1 MRNKILSFILAATLV
16 GALAGCTGNTD
27 TGANTETN
35 VETTVETNTAEE
47 TTVEAVADTSENV
60 EDADKQSEADAEAE
74 KEKERVAALREDIAS
89 IIENDIPGIIAEME
103 ANGNTEGID
112 ALNALADKYS
122 AEYDDAEAD
131 SFENEYDAIL
141 EAKETYDKEYAAEQ
155 ERIAAEKK
163 AAEEE
168 AAKKEAEIPDWFDA
182 TYYANNN
189 PDVVAAVGN
198 SKTAL
203 YDHYKNHGKSEGR
216 AAYAGDPNAKT
227 QVADSGNAGNASTG
241 TSGTGDF
248 PYEVYK
254 VYGYGTDAYF
264 YIPVTSTGVATDIDR
279 LRECRGTIWS
289 QLGEQLGTGAFDYF
303 YTDVEAGVYNG
314 VAYYRA
320 YYTKVIR

>member
-1 MRNKILSFILAATLV
+1 MRNKILSFILAAILI
-16 GALAGCTGNTD
+16 GALAGCAGNTD
-27 TGANTETN
+27 AGVNTEANVEVPTETN
-35 VETTVETNTAEE
+35 TVEE
-47 TTVEAVADTSENV
+47 TTVEATVDASENV
-60 EDADKQSEADAEAE
+60 EDTDKQSEVDAEAE
-74 KEKERVAALREDIAS
+74 KEKERIAALREDIAKT
-89 IIENDIPGIIAEME
+89 IENDIPSLIAEME

-122 AEYDDAEAD
+122 TEYDDAEAD
-131 SFENEYDAIL
+131 NFKTEYDTIL

-216 AAYAGDPNAKT
+216 AAYAGDPNAKA
-227 QVADSGNAGNASTG
+227 QVADSGNAGSADAG

-254 VYGYGTDAYF
+254 VYGSGVDAYC
-264 YIPVTSTGVATDIDR
+264 YIPVTATGAATDIDK
-279 LRECRGTIWS
+279 
-289 QLGEQLGTGAFDYF
+289 LGECTRAIWNGLGLLPMEGYGLKFGED
-303 YTDVEAGVYNG
+303 AGVYNG
-314 VAYYRA
+314 VRYE
-320 YYTKVIR
+320 KISVDKP

>member
-1 MRNKILSFILAATLV
+1 MRSKILSFILASLLV
-16 GALAGCTGNTD
+16 GALAGCTGNSD

-35 VETTVETNTAEE
+35 VETPAETNTTEE
-47 TTVEAVADTSENV
+47 TAVEAIVDVSENV
-60 EDADKQSEADAEAE
+60 EDTDKQSEADAEAE
-74 KEKERVAALREDIAS
+74 KEKERVAALREDIANT
-89 IIENDIPGIIAEME
+89 IENDIPGIIAEME

-131 SFENEYDAIL
+131 SFKTEYDAIL

-216 AAYAGDPNAKT
+216 AAYAGDPNAKA
-227 QVADSGNAGNASTG
+227 QVADSGNTGGTDAG

-254 VYGYGTDAYF
+254 VYGSGVDAYYYF
-264 YIPVTSTGVATDIDR
+264 PADNYDNDR
-279 LRECRGTIWS
+279 VMECYNQVWN
-289 QLGEQLGTGAFDYF
+289 QLGAAVLDGYDMCFAD
-303 YTDVEAGVYNG
+303 EAGTYNG
-314 VAYYRA
+314 VRYYKGYAYKRY
-320 YYTKVIR
+320 

>member
-1 MRNKILSFILAATLV
+1 MRSKILSFILASLLI
-16 GALAGCTGNTD
+16 GALAGCAGNTD
-27 TGANTETN
+27 TGVNTETN
-35 VETTVETNTAEE
+35 VETTAETNTVEE
-47 TTVEAVADTSENV
+47 TTVEAAVDALENV
-60 EDADKQSEADAEAE
+60 EDTNKQSDADAEAE
-74 KEKERVAALREDIAS
+74 AEKERIEALREDIAG
-89 IIENDIPGIIAEME
+89 IIENDIPGLISEME

-122 AEYDDAEAD
+122 AEYDDAETD
-131 SFENEYDAIL
+131 GFKTEYDAIL

-189 PDVVAAVGN
+189 PDVVSAVGN

-216 AAYAGDPNAKT
+216 AAYAGDPNAKA
-227 QVADSGNAGNASTG
+227 QVADSGNTGSASAG
-241 TSGTGDF
+241 TSDTGDF

-254 VYGYGTDAYF
+254 VYGSGVDAYCYF
-264 YIPVTSTGVATDIDR
+264 PVTSTGAATDIDK
-279 LRECRGTIWS
+279 LDECTREIWDG
-289 QLGEQLGTGAFDYF
+289 LGLLPMEGYDLKFGED
-303 YTDVEAGVYNG
+303 AGVYNG
-314 VAYYRA
+314 VRYQKISVA
-320 YYTKVIR
+320 KF

>member
-227 QVADSGNAGNASTG
+227 QVADSGNTGGTDAGI
-241 TSGTGDF
+241 SGTGDF

-264 YIPVTSTGVATDIDR
+264 YIPVTSTGAATDISR
-279 LRECRGTIWS
+279 LNECRNTIWS
-289 QLGEQLGTGAFDYF
+289 QLGEQLGVGAFDYF
-303 YTDVEAGVYNG
+303 LEGVEVGTYNNITYQK
-314 VAYYRA
+314 AQ
-320 YYTKVIR
+320 YTK

>member
-1 MRNKILSFILAATLV
+1 MKNKILSFILASLLV
-16 GALAGCTGNTD
+16 GVLAGCAGNTD

-74 KEKERVAALREDIAS
+74 KEKERIETLREDIAG
-89 IIENDIPGIIAEME
+89 IIENDIPGLIAEME

-112 ALNALADKYS
+112 ALNAFADKYS
-122 AEYDDAEAD
+122 AEYDDTEAD
-131 SFENEYDAIL
+131 NFKPEYDAIL

-216 AAYAGDPNAKT
+216 AAYAGDPNAKA
-227 QVADSGNAGNASTG
+227 QVADSGNTGGNTTNSNEINKDWWKSLPRNEWVDMGTFFICIGEYPTNGLEFIPIVQERTG
-241 TSGTGDF
+241 RNACCGSGDCTKLGYPSNPSEPWLTCH
-248 PYEVYK
+248 PY
-254 VYGYGTDAYF
+254 GNQ
-264 YIPVTSTGVATDIDR
+264 I
-279 LRECRGTIWS
+279 
-289 QLGEQLGTGAFDYF
+289 
-303 YTDVEAGVYNG
+303 N
-314 VAYYRA
+314 
-320 YYTKVIR
+320 

>member
-1 MRNKILSFILAATLV
+1 MRSKILSFILASILV
-16 GALAGCTGNTD
+16 GVLAGCAGNTD

-35 VETTVETNTAEE
+35 VETTAETNTAEE
-47 TTVEAVADTSENV
+47 TTVEATVDAPENV
-60 EDADKQSEADAEAE
+60 EDADKQSEVDAEAE
-74 KEKERVAALREDIAS
+74 KEKERVAALREDIAKT
-89 IIENDIPGIIAEME
+89 IENDIPGLIAEME

-131 SFENEYDAIL
+131 NFKTEYDAIL

-216 AAYAGDPNAKT
+216 AAYAGDPNAKA
-227 QVADSGNAGNASTG
+227 QVADSGNAGGTDTG

-254 VYGYGTDAYF
+254 VYGSGVDAYF
-264 YIPVTSTGVATDIDR
+264 YFPLLPDGSATDIEK
-279 LRECRGTIWS
+279 LRECTDTVW
-289 QLGEQLGTGAFDYF
+289 LGLGMQALEGYGLDFGGD
-303 YTDVEAGVYNG
+303 AGIYNG
-314 VAYYRA
+314 VQYS
-320 YYTKVIR
+320 KVFVSK

>member
-16 GALAGCTGNTD
+16 GALAGCAVNTD
-27 TGANTETN
+27 TRANTETN
-35 VETTVETNTAEE
+35 VETTTETNTAEE
-47 TTVEAVADTSENV
+47 TIVEATIDVPENV

-74 KEKERVAALREDIAS
+74 KEKERVAALREDIANT
-89 IIENDIPGIIAEME
+89 IENDIPGLIAEME

-131 SFENEYDAIL
+131 SFKTEYDAIL
-141 EAKETYDKEYAAEQ
+141 ETKETYDKEYAAEQ

-189 PDVVAAVGN
+189 PDVVSAVGN

-216 AAYAGDPNAKT
+216 AAYEGDPNAKA
-227 QVADSGNAGNASTG
+227 QEADSGNTGSAGAG
-241 TSGTGDF
+241 TPGTGDF
-248 PYEVYK
+248 PYEAYK
-254 VYGYGTDAYF
+254 VYGSGVDAYCS
-264 YIPVTSTGVATDIDR
+264 STGAATDIDK
-279 LRECRGTIWS
+279 LNECVNEIWNG
-289 QLGEQLGTGAFDYF
+289 LGLLPMEGYGLDFSG
-303 YTDVEAGVYNG
+303 EAGVYNG
-314 VAYYRA
+314 VR
-320 YYTKVIR
+320 YTTITVYKP

>member
-27 TGANTETN
+27 TETN
-35 VETTVETNTAEE
+35 VETSAETNVTEE
-47 TTVEAVADTSENV
+47 TTVEATVDAPEKV
-60 EDADKQSEADAEAE
+60 EDIDKQSEVDAEAE
-74 KEKERVAALREDIAS
+74 KEKERIAALREDIANT
-89 IIENDIPGIIAEME
+89 IENDIPGFIAEME

-122 AEYDDAEAD
+122 VEYDDAEAD
-131 SFENEYDAIL
+131 NFKTEYDAIL

-189 PDVVAAVGN
+189 PDVVSAVGN

-216 AAYAGDPNAKT
+216 AAYAGDPNAKAQIT
-227 QVADSGNAGNASTG
+227 DSGNTGDTGAG

-254 VYGYGTDAYF
+254 VYGSGVDAYC
-264 YIPVTSTGVATDIDR
+264 YIPVTATGAATDIDK
-279 LRECRGTIWS
+279 
-289 QLGEQLGTGAFDYF
+289 LGECTRAIWNGLGLLPMEGYGLKFGED
-303 YTDVEAGVYNG
+303 AGVYNG
-314 VAYYRA
+314 VRYE
-320 YYTKVIR
+320 KISVDKP